1 MRLLRTVIVAGSLS
15 LSAAAGEAQVADTA
29 ATKVPA
35 SAGPQE
41 VKGLVL
47 PTLEDRLVVLGVSI
61 VLSSGLLIIINEKR
75 KRADRERAG

>member
-1 MRLLRTVIVAGSLS
+1 MRLLRTAVLACFLC
-15 LSAAAGEAQVADTA
+15 LSAAVGETQVSDTA
-29 ATKVPA
+29 AAKAKVT
-35 SAGPQE
+35 AGPQE

-61 VLSSGLLIIINEKR
+61 VLSSGLWIILNEKR